1 MSGHFQHFISNI
13 IVSYWRILWIAD
25 LWMTDFGVLYVPPA
39 PGRCSMGIGSEEQW
53 AERVNILTTLNHLT
67 IFTSTILTILTA
79 SLAAAVVASRQS
91 NIPYVPS
98 SQHVCMGAMY
108 EHTNMTGLEFEEQV
122 TYILHDMLHSTAET
136 CGLIRLARF
145 IGLNVW
151 TILDPLRCPPICL
164 VYPTSQ
170 RVLDSLLSCD
180 RRENI
185 EVSNYPGLIFCLPLF
200 RSSSRLT
207 AYLCMHGHSSIS

>member
-13 IVSYWRILWIAD
+13 IVSYWPILWIAD
-25 LWMTDFGVLYVPPA
+25 LWMTDFGVLYVPP
-39 PGRCSMGIGSEEQW
+39 GRCSMGIGSEGQW
-53 AERVNILTTLNHLT
+53 AEWANILTTLNHLT
-67 IFTSTILTILTA
+67 IFTILTILTA

-91 NIPYVPS
+91 N
-98 SQHVCMGAMY
+98 MY

-145 IGLNVW
+145 IGLIVW

-180 RRENI
+180 RRDNI

-207 AYLCMHGHSSIS
+207 AHLCIHGHSSIVS